1 MPYRHLR
8 NLNRNSSMLLAELT
22 KDDPKTREEQA
33 AQIEAENDS
42 TAFLEQLEAKRQRV
56 LEVARETARQLTQ

>member
-1 MPYRHLR
+1 
-8 NLNRNSSMLLAELT
+8 MLLAELT